1 MGPGVVEDAVMCAC
15 ACVICSYCSRSSPLQ
30 RGVHRT
36 PPLTF
41 SAASIMRRERHES
54 VMSSAMMNVHTQDR
68 QWSVMLRFAQH
79 DMTGFDREHSSW
91 RLFSESLSVSHPT
104 LVL

>member
-1 MGPGVVEDAVMCAC
+1 
-15 ACVICSYCSRSSPLQ
+15 
-30 RGVHRT
+30 
-36 PPLTF
+36 
-41 SAASIMRRERHES
+41 
-54 VMSSAMMNVHTQDR
+54 MMNVHTQDR

-104 LVL
+104 LVLAPAALAYFIVLSGTCASRMFHSTQ